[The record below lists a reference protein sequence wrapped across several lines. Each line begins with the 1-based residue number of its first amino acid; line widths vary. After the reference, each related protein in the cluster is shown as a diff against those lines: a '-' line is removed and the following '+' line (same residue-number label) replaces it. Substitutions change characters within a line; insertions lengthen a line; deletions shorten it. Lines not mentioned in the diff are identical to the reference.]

1 MGGSPLVEVRP
12 LLCRPN
18 TKSQPGRG
26 FLNGN
31 DDDKNES
38 SSFSDV
44 EHTKTIDDLWLKNN

>member
-1 MGGSPLVEVRP
+1 MGGSLLVEVRP

-31 DDDKNES
+31 DDDKNVS
-38 SSFSDV
+38 MIFSDV
-44 EHTKTIDDLWLKNN
+44 EHTKTIDDVLVEKN